1 MTKYPQLK
9 VKKRKIFG
17 KKVKHLRREGV
28 LPANIYGKNVKSLAI
43 EVGLLG
49 FEKLKSRVGE
59 TEILDL
65 EVADEKKAR
74 PVLIHNLQIDP
85 VSGKPLHVD
94 FLQVDLTEKVT
105 IAVPVKLVGE
115 APAVK
120 EGRGVLLELKNELE
134 VEALPEDLPLEFEAD
149 VANLSQI
156 NDAILVKDLKLPKGV
171 EVKVDPEELIC
182 KIESQQV
189 EAEEKK
195 KVEEEVVEA
204 PKEGEEKKEEKE
216 EGKKKE
222 KPENS

>member
-1 MTKYPQLK
+1 MTKHPQLK
-9 VKKRKIFG
+9 AKKRKTFG

-43 EVGLLG
+43 EVGLLE
-49 FEKLKSRVGE
+49 FEKLKSHVGE

-74 PVLIHNLQIDP
+74 PTLIHNLQTDP
-85 VSGKPLHVD
+85 VSGKPLHID

-115 APAVK
+115 APTVK

-134 VEALPEDLPLEFEAD
+134 VEALPEDLPLEFEVD
-149 VANLSQI
+149 ISNLSQI

-189 EAEEKK
+189 EVEEEK

-216 EGKKKE
+216 EGEEKE